1 MTSKKIMSKPEEK
14 FNKRRL
20 RASYVTSVVSIA
32 LVLFMLGL
40 LGLIVLHARKLS
52 DYVKENIGFSI
63 IMKDNVQE
71 SNILAFQKELNT
83 TSFVKST
90 EYITR
95 ERAAADLQKD
105 LGEDFVDF
113 LGYNPLLPSIE
124 VSLKADYANNDSLT
138 LIEQRVMGNSDVKEV
153 YYQKSLVDM
162 VNQNVRKISMVLLGF
177 SLLLMLISVALINNT
192 IRLSVYSKRFL
203 IKSMLLVGATRGF
216 IQRPFLV
223 KGLLHGLVAAFIA
236 IVLLIGV
243 LYLAGR
249 QMPELTGLQDK
260 NMFFALFGLIVIA
273 GLTLSCISTWLA
285 VRKFLRMKT
294 DHLYY

>member
-1 MTSKKIMSKPEEK
+1 MSKAEEK

-20 RASYVTSVVSIA
+20 RASYITSVVSIA

-40 LGLIVLHARKLS
+40 LGLIVLHAHKLS

-63 IMKDNVQE
+63 IMKDNVRE
-71 SNILAFQKELNT
+71 ADILAFQKELNA

-95 ERAAADLQKD
+95 ERAAAELQKD

-124 VSLKADYANNDSLT
+124 VSLKADYANNDSLN
-138 LIEQRVMGNSDVKEV
+138 LIEQRVVDNSQVKEV

-177 SLLLMLISVALINNT
+177 SMLLMLISVALINNT

-223 KGLLHGLVAAFIA
+223 KGLVHGLMAAFLA
-236 IVLLIGV
+236 ILLLIGV
-243 LYLAGR
+243 LYMAGR
-249 QMPELTGLQDK
+249 QMPELAGLQDK
-260 NMFFALFGLIVIA
+260 NMFLALFIIIVIA

-285 VRKFLRMKT
+285 VRKFLRIKT

>member
-1 MTSKKIMSKPEEK
+1 MAKSEER

-20 RASYVTSVVSIA
+20 RASYITSVVSIA

-40 LGLIVLHARKLS
+40 LGLIMLNARRLS

-63 IMKDNVQE
+63 IMKDNVPE
-71 SNILAFQKELNT
+71 STILIYQKSLNA

-95 ERAAADLQKD
+95 QRAADELQRD

-124 VSLKADYANNDSLT
+124 VRLRAEYANNDSLKR
-138 LIEQRVMGNSDVKEV
+138 IERNVMGNSHVKEV

-162 VNQNVRKISMVLLGF
+162 VNQNVRKISMVLFGF
-177 SLLLMLISVALINNT
+177 SMLLMLISVALINNT
-192 IRLSVYSKRFL
+192 IRLSVYSKRFI
-203 IKSMLLVGATRGF
+203 IKSMLLVGATQGF
-216 IQRPFLV
+216 IQKPFLV
-223 KGLLHGLVAAFIA
+223 TGLLHGLSAASIA
-236 IVLLIGV
+236 IVMLTGV

-249 QMPELTGLQDK
+249 QMPELIGLQDQQ
-260 NMFFALFGLIVIA
+260 MFLALFGLMIIA
-273 GLTLSCISTWLA
+273 GMTLSCISTWLA
-285 VRKFLRMKT
+285 VRKFLLMKT

>member
-1 MTSKKIMSKPEEK
+1 MSKPEEK
-14 FNKRRL
+14 FSKRRL

-63 IMKDNVQE
+63 IMKDNAQE
-71 SNILAFQKELNT
+71 SNILAFQKELNS

-95 ERAAADLQKD
+95 ERAAAELQID

-124 VSLKADYANNDSLT
+124 VSLKADYANNDSLQ
-138 LIEQRVMGNSDVKEV
+138 LIEQRILGNRQVKEV

-162 VNQNVRKISMVLLGF
+162 VNQNVQKISMVLLGF
-177 SLLLMLISVALINNT
+177 SMLLMLVSVALINNT

-203 IKSMLLVGATRGF
+203 IKSMLLVGATQGF

-223 KGLLHGLVAAFIA
+223 KGLLHGLVAAFFAIA
-236 IVLLIGV
+236 LLIGV

-249 QMPELTGLQDK
+249 QMPELAGLQDK
-260 NMFFALFGLIVIA
+260 NMFLGLFGLIVIA

-285 VRKFLRMKT
+285 VRKFLLIKT

>member
-1 MTSKKIMSKPEEK
+1 MSKAEEK

-20 RASYVTSVVSIA
+20 RASYITSVVSIA

-40 LGLIVLHARKLS
+40 LGLIVLHAHKLS

-63 IMKDNVQE
+63 IMKDNVRE
-71 SNILAFQKELNT
+71 ADILAFQKELNA

-95 ERAAADLQKD
+95 ERAAAELQKD

-124 VSLKADYANNDSLT
+124 VSLKADYANNDSLN
-138 LIEQRVMGNSDVKEV
+138 LIEQRVVDNSQVKEV

-177 SLLLMLISVALINNT
+177 SMLLMLISVALINNT

-223 KGLLHGLVAAFIA
+223 KGLVHGLVAAFLA
-236 IVLLIGV
+236 ILLLIGV
-243 LYLAGR
+243 LYMAGR
-249 QMPELTGLQDK
+249 QMPELAGLQDK
-260 NMFFALFGLIVIA
+260 NMFLALFIIIVIA

-285 VRKFLRMKT
+285 VRKFLRIKT

>member
-1 MTSKKIMSKPEEK
+1 MSKAEEK

-20 RASYVTSVVSIA
+20 RASYITSVVSIA

-40 LGLIVLHARKLS
+40 LGLIVLHAHKLS

-63 IMKDNVQE
+63 IMKDNVRE
-71 SNILAFQKELNT
+71 ADILAFQKELNA

-95 ERAAADLQKD
+95 ERAAAELQKD

-124 VSLKADYANNDSLT
+124 VSLKADYANNDSLN
-138 LIEQRVMGNSDVKEV
+138 LIEQRVVDNSQVKEV

-177 SLLLMLISVALINNT
+177 SMLLMLISVALINNT

-216 IQRPFLV
+216 IQWPFLV
-223 KGLLHGLVAAFIA
+223 KGLVHGLVAAFLA
-236 IVLLIGV
+236 ILLLIGV
-243 LYLAGR
+243 LYMAGR
-249 QMPELTGLQDK
+249 QMPELAGLQDK
-260 NMFFALFGLIVIA
+260 NMFLALFIIIVIA

-285 VRKFLRMKT
+285 VRKFLRIKT

>member
-1 MTSKKIMSKPEEK
+1 MSKPEEK

-260 NMFFALFGLIVIA
+260 NMFFALFGLIVVA

>member
-1 MTSKKIMSKPEEK
+1 MSKPEEK
-14 FNKRRL
+14 FNRRRL

-40 LGLIVLHARKLS
+40 LGLIVLHAHKLS

-71 SNILAFQKELNT
+71 SDILSFQKELDS

-95 ERAAADLQKD
+95 ERAAADLKKD

-124 VSLKADYANNDSLT
+124 VSLKADYANNDSLK
-138 LIEQRVMGNSDVKEV
+138 LIEQRVMSNTQVKEV

-223 KGLLHGLVAAFIA
+223 KGLLHGLVAAMIA
-236 IVLLIGV
+236 ILLLLTV
-243 LYLAGR
+243 LYFAGR
-249 QMPELTGLQDK
+249 QMPELAGLQDA
-260 NMFFALFGLIVIA
+260 NMFLALFAVLIFA

>member
-1 MTSKKIMSKPEEK
+1 MSKPEEK

-40 LGLIVLHARKLS
+40 LGLIVFHARKLS

-63 IMKDNVQE
+63 IMKENVPE
-71 SNILAFQKELNT
+71 SNILIYQKALRA

-95 ERAAADLQKD
+95 ERAAAELQKD

-124 VSLKADYANNDSLT
+124 VSLKADYANNDSLK
-138 LIEQRVMGNSDVKEV
+138 LIEQYVLGNSQVKEV

-162 VNQNVRKISMVLLGF
+162 VNQNVRKISMVLFGF
-177 SLLLMLISVALINNT
+177 SMLLMLISVALINNT

-203 IKSMLLVGATRGF
+203 IKSMLLVGATQGF

-223 KGLLHGLVAAFIA
+223 KGLLHGLAASFLAIA
-236 IVLLIGV
+236 LLIGV
-243 LYLAGR
+243 LYFAGR
-249 QMPELTGLQDK
+249 QMPELAGLQDI
-260 NMFFALFGLIVIA
+260 NIFLALFGLIVIA
-273 GLTLSCISTWLA
+273 GLTLSSISTWLA

-294 DHLYY
+294 DHFYY

>member
-1 MTSKKIMSKPEEK
+1 MARPEEK
-14 FNKRRL
+14 FNRRRL

-40 LGLIVLHARKLS
+40 LGLIIMHAQKLS

-63 IMKDNVQE
+63 IMKENVPE
-71 SNILAFQKELNT
+71 SNILIYQKALNA

-95 ERAAADLQKD
+95 ERAAAGLQKD

-124 VSLKADYANNDSLT
+124 VSLKADYANNDSLK
-138 LIEQRVMGNSDVKEV
+138 LIEQNVLGNSQVKEV

-162 VNQNVRKISMVLLGF
+162 VNQNVRKISMVLFGF
-177 SLLLMLISVALINNT
+177 SMLLLLISVALINNT

-216 IQRPFLV
+216 IQRPFMV
-223 KGLLHGLVAAFIA
+223 KGLLHGLAAAFMA
-236 IVLLIGV
+236 IVLLIGL
-243 LYLAGR
+243 LYLAAR
-249 QMPELTGLQDK
+249 QMPELVGLLNK
-260 NMFFALFGLIVIA
+260 NMFIALFGIIIVA

-285 VRKFLRMKT
+285 VRKFLSMKT